1 MEIPFLIYDKNILI
15 EKDDGISK
23 KYNEV
28 LKIALSKYDME
39 KRVNRIIEKI
49 DNYKFLIIKYLKKFI
64 ISIEA
69 IIMTFPKKD
78 IISRNMIYND
88 LLEVLELIIMANY
101 EVNKD
106 VKHNYQIKAIAK
118 INKIDFYL
126 ERAYKLKYIS
136 EKQVIN
142 KSNELLKINKM
153 LYKWCSNG

>member
-1 MEIPFLIYDKNILI
+1 MND
-15 EKDDGISK
+15 
-23 KYNEV
+23 
-28 LKIALSKYDME
+28 
-39 KRVNRIIEKI
+39 
-49 DNYKFLIIKYLKKFI
+49 KFLIIKYLKKFVI
-64 ISIEA
+64 NIEA
-69 IIMTFPKKD
+69 IIMTFPKKG